1 MLTKLI
7 ISQRQKGWLIGV
19 ILILGLIIRLF
30 PYRQIYSQDFEVD
43 KIKELYSQ
51 SQYATKPEDRQEIIE
66 DWDLYALAGVE
77 YVTKGDLSEINV
89 EHPPLGKYLFG
100 LSILIWGNPV
110 IIQLVLALI
119 WLYLVYLIAEKF
131 LKSPWL
137 ACLIPLGVMSEFLFT
152 DNVTH
157 SLLDLFQATTISW
170 FIYLTLTKPRKK
182 QSLWLGLALG
192 MVASIKYPVAAGI
205 LLTAYGLHLW
215 LKLGIRQALKKT
227 AVVALVAG
235 IVFLITYWPLLARS
249 GLTGF
254 MEVQL
259 RAARIHLSHVPEY
272 PKLAPVRVMLLNQ
285 WPVWFD
291 KLNPIWQAKEW
302 NMLWPVLGLGLMLS
316 PLALKFKKVKLKKI
330 SVMFW
335 FSWLYFIFINS
346 RLFFP
351 SYLFLILPYLYL
363 ILVWELA
370 WLWQKLRGK

>member
-1 MLTKLI
+1 MNKKSLLI
-7 ISQRQKGWLIGV
+7 ASLLIF
-19 ILILGLIIRLF
+19 LLLARLLPSYKVF
-30 PYRQIYSQDFEVD
+30 SRSNKFDVD

-51 SQYATKPEDRQEIIE
+51 SQYAAKPEDRQEIIE

-110 IIQLVLALI
+110 IIQLVFGLI

-137 ACLIPLGVMSEFLFT
+137 ALLVPLGVMSEFLFT
-152 DNVTH
+152 HNVTH
-157 SLLDLFQATTISW
+157 SLLDLFQATVISW

-182 QSLWLGLALG
+182 QSLWLGLTLG
-192 MVASIKYPVAAGI
+192 MVASIKYPAAAGI
-205 LLTAYGLHLW
+205 LAISWGLYLSFKESW
-215 LKLGIRQALKKT
+215 VKAVKKT
-227 AVVALVAG
+227 LLVALIAGGVFVASY
-235 IVFLITYWPLLARS
+235 LPLLAKE
-249 GLTGF
+249 GLNGF
-254 MEVQL
+254 IKVQVK
-259 RAARIHLSHVPEY
+259 AARIHLSHVPEY

-291 KLNPIWQAKEW
+291 KTKPIWQAKEW
-302 NMLWPVLGLGLMLS
+302 NILWPMLGLGLMLS
-316 PLALKFKKVKLKKI
+316 PLVLKFKKVKLKKVSI
-330 SVMFW
+330 MFW

-351 SYLFLILPYLYL
+351 GYLFLILPYLYL